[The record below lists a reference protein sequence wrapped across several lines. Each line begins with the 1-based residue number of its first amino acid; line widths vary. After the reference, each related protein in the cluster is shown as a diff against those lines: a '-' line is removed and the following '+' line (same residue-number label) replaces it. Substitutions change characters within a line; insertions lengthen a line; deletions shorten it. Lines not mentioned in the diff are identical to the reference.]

1 MLSLVA
7 LCPAA
12 WASGHGKSV
21 FHAVVAQ
28 DGSGDFTTV
37 QAAIGAA
44 PEGRTTPWRI
54 FIKRGTYREHVTIPE
69 KKRYISLVGEGRG
82 NTAIS
87 YERVSGGGK
96 VVSVDDGATLTA
108 YATDLYFEGIDFV
121 NSYGQE
127 HQDGPQATA
136 LYTSNDRV
144 VLNRCGI
151 ISFQDTWLTS
161 FYHPN
166 RRHYAVNCLIQG
178 AVDFIYGQGNVFF
191 DSDTLYIMRKES
203 GYIVAPNHDP
213 ETRWGYVFR
222 NSVITAPGDPIETWT
237 YLGRPWHSSP
247 KVAFINTKSY
257 VTLPP
262 EGWYHHMGGLPA
274 VFAEYN
280 TVDSQG
286 RPLDLSR
293 RCSRYWIEDS
303 KGDTAW
309 CTSKAVITADEAAL
323 YTVDNV
329 LSGTDGWQPR
339 SIAKPCKASVV
350 GTAGGYITW
359 QPVRGAV
366 GYIVVNDGRVVGF
379 TTECRYKR
387 SKRAEYEVRSVSPW
401 VALSVDG
408 QDA

>member
-7 LCPAA
+7 LCPVVL
-12 WASGHGKSV
+12 ASGHGKSV

-37 QAAIGAA
+37 QAAIDAA

-54 FIKRGTYREHVTIPE
+54 FVKRGTYREHVAIPKE
-69 KKRYISLVGEGRG
+69 KTYISLVGEGRG
-82 NTAIS
+82 KTVVS
-87 YERVSGGGK
+87 CDRLSGGPNA
-96 VVSVDDGATLTA
+96 VRVDEGATLTA

-121 NSYGQE
+121 NSYGREQ
-127 HQDGPQATA
+127 QDGPQALA
-136 LYTSNDRV
+136 LYTANDRV

-161 FYHPN
+161 FSRPN

-191 DSDTLYIMRKES
+191 DRDTLYIMRKES
-203 GYIVAPNHDP
+203 GYIVAPNHAP
-213 ETRWGYVFR
+213 ETKWGYVFS

-247 KVAFINTKSY
+247 KVAFINTKTY

-262 EGWYHHMGGLPA
+262 EGWYCHMGGLPA

-280 TVDSQG
+280 TVDYQN
-286 RPLDLSR
+286 RPIDLSR

-303 KGDTAW
+303 KGDTVW

-329 LSGTDGWQPR
+329 LSGTDSWQPR
-339 SIAKPCKASVV
+339 SIAKPCQSPVV

-366 GYIVVNDGRVVGF
+366 GYIVVHDGVVDF

-387 SKRAEYEVRSVSPW
+387 SKRTEYEVRSVSPW
-401 VALSVDG
+401 GAVSVDG